1 MEQTVK
7 ETVTTPQEVPTQA
20 QDPPTIVSTLFEC
33 FILFLTKRMFIYF
46 QQILTH
52 MIGF

>member
-1 MEQTVK
+1 MEQIVK

-20 QDPPTIVSTLFEC
+20 QDPPTIVSTLFD
-33 FILFLTKRMFIYF
+33 LFHFVTKRMFIYF

-52 MIGF
+52 MIVF